1 MLAENKDEASL
12 GKPEA
17 AQRFQPAEPKLHCTF
32 FFGVSAFAPAPRKT
46 CTKKRLFKKA
56 SQNDFLLVRK
66 LISFGKVLGLK
77 ALLLFLVAVAAVMA
91 VYLGY
96 SAEFQQAAASPTPR
110 PLQNTGFVSTP
121 SEAPFASP
129 SVEPIAQAE
138 ERVIKLKLP
147 AAASEGGVL
156 AELTVVARPAAVAG
170 SPRNWIPVPD
180 PANPIVNND
189 TQVSLSVAAEYA
201 RAFAEGDASVFDLFY
216 SLTAPS
222 VAVGGRSAGAAAA
235 IVGLALLEG
244 KQLRNDTLITG
255 ALEPDGRITR
265 VGRILDKARAVKEAG
280 YSLFLVP
287 VGESIDSVSRTM
299 QNQSCTT
306 EYVGGTPFTSCRTQ
320 SVTVTESVNVSE
332 ETGVQLIEVA
342 NVSQAYDIM
351 RVDLQ

>member
-1 MLAENKDEASL
+1 M
-12 GKPEA
+12 
-17 AQRFQPAEPKLHCTF
+17 
-32 FFGVSAFAPAPRKT
+32 
-46 CTKKRLFKKA
+46 
-56 SQNDFLLVRK
+56 
-66 LISFGKVLGLK
+66 K

-201 RAFAEGDASVFDLFY
+201 RAFADGNASAFDLFY

-235 IVGLALLEG
+235 IAGLALLEG
-244 KQLRNDTLITG
+244 KLRNDTLITG

-280 YSLFLVP
+280 YLLFLVP

-320 SVTVTESVNVSE
+320 SVTVIESVNVSE

-342 NVSQAYDIM
+342 NVSQAYEIM